1 MRKYRLSNQAEQ
13 DITEIVKYV
22 SKDNLQ
28 SARRV
33 VKAVRQTCKL
43 IGDMPRI
50 GRIAKDVGFKELYYF
65 PIKKFHNYL
74 VFYILIDKMPF
85 MVRVLHAK
93 RNIPT
98 IMKKWYGGN

>member
-13 DITEIVKYV
+13 DIVEIVKYIR
-22 SKDNLQ
+22 KDNLQ
-28 SARRV
+28 SARKI
-33 VKAVRQTCKL
+33 VKATRQTCNL

-50 GRIAKDVGFKELYYF
+50 GRVASGVSSERLYYF

-98 IMKKWYGGN
+98 IMKKWYG